1 MTYVRDLA
9 EIRLSDDETVGGK
22 GANLGELISAGF
34 TVPGGFVISRDGY
47 WAALEHAGVRAE
59 LADLHAKA
67 VANVDDTTAL
77 SEACDRM
84 RDLVR
89 LAGLTGDLRD
99 EIAAA
104 YHGMGGSTPV
114 AIRSSATGEDGAEAS
129 FAGMNATYTNI

>member
-9 EIRLSDDETVGGK
+9 EIRLSDGETVGGK

-47 WAALEHAGVRAE
+47 RAALDHAGVRAE

-77 SEACDRM
+77 AEHLPRLPGSAVHVTPLLWVTAGVLGFRR
-84 RDLVR
+84 RDV
-89 LAGLTGDLRD
+89 
-99 EIAAA
+99 AA
-104 YHGMGGSTPV
+104 
-114 AIRSSATGEDGAEAS
+114 
-129 FAGMNATYTNI
+129 